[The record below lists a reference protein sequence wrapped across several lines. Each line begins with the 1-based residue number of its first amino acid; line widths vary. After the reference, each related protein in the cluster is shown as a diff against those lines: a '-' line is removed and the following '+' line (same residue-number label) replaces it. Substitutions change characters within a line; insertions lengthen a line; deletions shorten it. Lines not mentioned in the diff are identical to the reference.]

1 MPIPILKVKEAMKA
15 LGIKDA
21 RTFEAWCVKH
31 TVTIFNDIGGK
42 YIYEEEFY
50 FKIMKP
56 IIEEMKKKYPDWH
69 ERFFAEELIG
79 ENPTINHSAVNT
91 KSKKYLPQG
100 KNETMYLNKL
110 LEIATKK

>member
-1 MPIPILKVKEAMKA
+1 MALLK
-15 LGIKDA
+15 IKDA
-21 RTFEAWCVKH
+21 RTFDAWCEKH
-31 TVTIFNDIGGK
+31 GVTIFSDVGGK
-42 YIYEEEFY
+42 YIYEQEFY

-69 ERFFAEELIG
+69 ERFFSEELIG
-79 ENPTINHSAVNT
+79 ENPTAKLSTVNN

-100 KNETMYLNKL
+100 KNEAKYLNKL